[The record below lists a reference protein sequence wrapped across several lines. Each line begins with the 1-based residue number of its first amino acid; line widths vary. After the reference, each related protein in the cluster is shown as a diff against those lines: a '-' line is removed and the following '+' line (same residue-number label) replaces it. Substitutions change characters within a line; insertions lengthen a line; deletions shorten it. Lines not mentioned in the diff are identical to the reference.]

1 MECIKC
7 SQSVALD
14 ATGVD
19 NTILLHVVKQSKF
32 SMVSNHILC
41 SLRLHENGKRGFAD
55 IRNGENE
62 INSAGDDFLD
72 RSTVGNQMNCL
83 SRCGCWDLLGWPK
96 GRRSEAAT
104 QYDFVPSASLAV
116 TLLHA

>member
-19 NTILLHVVKQSKF
+19 NTILLHAVKQSKF
-32 SMVSNHILC
+32 STVVNYILC

-96 GRRSEAAT
+96 RRRSEAAT
-104 QYDFVPSASLAV
+104 QNDFVPSASFAV